1 MWHSVQA
8 ERDLHLP
15 WLQLQPV
22 LSGRWKYA
30 WLHLVLWGSCGEKG
44 QVELMDYSR
53 TQRGCRLSNAAGCL
67 SRTRHFYDNLS
78 RPQRA
83 RRRPREPSPPRP
95 DCAGFT
101 VNKIHFQGNSNDFRA
116 CLVDMNYEGCSF
128 EHCREKNKN
137 KNNSALDLNIHSFCS
152 KSRRLC
158 SKLLYFKMRSHVNLT
173 VLWKRGLAVSVCAYA
188 TGAGVRRSDLH
199 PCIYLR
205 AHV

>member
-1 MWHSVQA
+1 MQA

-83 RRRPREPSPPRP
+83 RRRPRQPSPPRP

-128 EHCREKNKN
+128 EHCRKK
-137 KNNSALDLNIHSFCS
+137 KKKTIQHWI
-152 KSRRLC
+152 KP
-158 SKLLYFKMRSHVNLT
+158 YT
-173 VLWKRGLAVSVCAYA
+173 VSVQSLGVCAA
-188 TGAGVRRSDLH
+188 NCFISRWGFMLTLLSCENG
-199 PCIYLR
+199 PWQ
-205 AHV
+205 